1 MKKTIPTMLLIAAFA
16 ANAGAQTVADALRFG
31 DNNYY
36 GTARSISMGNAF
48 TALGGDLG
56 SITINPAGSAVNNFS
71 QVTVTPNL
79 SIISS
84 SAGYNSV
91 PSQSDEY
98 GSTSSNS
105 ELRFT
110 IPNVAFTLNYKT
122 GAKRGL
128 KNITFGVMANATS
141 NYLDNMSAGGR
152 NVATTFAGALA
163 SQMTGAPS
171 SALNGKDA
179 YYNTNYPWNQIT
191 VWQSGIASNYGSQN
205 TDYIGVTEKLIDNG
219 DGTQTIQLADAIDQ
233 MYGRKAHGNKYDIV
247 VNLGMNF
254 SDRFYAGANI
264 GIVSIDYKRNEYFKE
279 YAANPDNFLID
290 YGDGK
295 STHFSDLRY
304 RYAYDMQGAGIYAK
318 FGFIAVPVNGLRI
331 GAAIQTPAANFITE
345 HWQHAGETYYTDSGY
360 NSSATSPKGE
370 YKYKFVSPYRF
381 NVGVAYTFGHIGLVS
396 ADYELC
402 DYSTMKFRETETND
416 NSVFDKGVNLD
427 IKDYAGPAHTLRIGA
442 EIKPVSSLAIRA
454 GYNFSTSAERDYR
467 IVEKR
472 DNAGNVYTKEE
483 KYTPKAYRHSFSA
496 GVGYSSE
503 GSFFCDLALRGTKY
517 PYEYLYPYDTYID
530 GELSPEIRNSRRLW
544 DIAFTFGW
552 RF

>member
-1 MKKTIPTMLLIAAFA
+1 MKKAIPAMLLMAAFA

-31 DNNYY
+31 ENNYY

-91 PSQSDEY
+91 PSQSGKY
-98 GSTSSNS
+98 GPASSNS

-128 KNITFGVMANATS
+128 KNITFGVMANATA

-152 NVATTFAGALA
+152 NVATSFAGALA
-163 SQMTGAPS
+163 SQMAGIPS
-171 SALNGKDA
+171 SDLNGSDA
-179 YYNTNYPWNQIT
+179 YYNNNPWNQVT
-191 VWQSGIASNYGSQN
+191 AWQSGIVSNYGANN

-219 DGTQTIQLADAIDQ
+219 DKTQTIQLADAIDQ
-233 MYGRKAHGNKYDIV
+233 AYGRKAHGNKYDIV
-247 VNLGMNF
+247 VNFGMNF

-279 YAANPDNFLID
+279 YAANPDNFFID
-290 YGDGK
+290 YGNGK
-295 STHFSDLRY
+295 STHLSDLRY

-318 FGFIAVPVNGLRI
+318 IGFIAVPVNGLRI
-331 GAAIQTPAANFITE
+331 GGAIQTPAANFITE
-345 HWQHAGETYYTDSGY
+345 HWQHAGESSYTDSKY

-381 NVGVAYTFGHIGLVS
+381 NLGVAYTIKSFGLIS
-396 ADYELC
+396 ADYEFC
-402 DYSTMKFRETETND
+402 DYSTMKYRETETND
-416 NSVFDKGVNLD
+416 NSAFDKGVNLD
-427 IKDYAGPAHTLRIGA
+427 IKDYTGPAHTLRIGA
-442 EIKPVSSLAIRA
+442 EIRPVSSLAIRA
-454 GYNFSTSAERDYR
+454 GYNFMTSSERYFDEFGHK
-467 IVEKR
+467 V
-472 DNAGNVYTKEE
+472 A
-483 KYTPKAYRHSFSA
+483 PKAYRHSFSA
-496 GVGYSSE
+496 GVGYSSD

-517 PYEYLYPYDTYID
+517 PYEYVYPYDTYID